1 MLFKPLLPGGRTFQR
16 SECLRDAETV
26 PTSRHDAERAA
37 TRLGEACMVAFL
49 DDARYRP
56 KQAMGENFSL
66 IVMCLFLLG
75 SLAFLAQQLT
85 SYH

>member
-1 MLFKPLLPGGRTFQR
+1 MNQ
-16 SECLRDAETV
+16 A
-26 PTSRHDAERAA
+26 HAAERKA
-37 TRLGEACMVAFL
+37 TRPMN
-49 DDARYRP
+49 
-56 KQAMGENFSL
+56 ENFSL